1 MNTCDILEDAGFSV
15 IEAGSAEEALP
26 ILQDH
31 PVDVLVTDV
40 KLPGASGIELVRMAR
55 EQNGSL
61 CVVFATGDTSE
72 IDVNNEVVVSK
83 PYSPSAIVNAIARAR
98 SS

>member
-1 MNTCDILEDAGFSV
+1 MA
-15 IEAGSAEEALP
+15 
-26 ILQDH
+26 ILQH
-31 PVDVLVTDV
+31 HSIDVLVTDV

-55 EQNGSL
+55 ARNSSL

-72 IDVNNEVVVSK
+72 IDVNGEVVVSK